1 MDYVKQYQEEAD
13 AKIKELREIQK
24 TIKPCPFCG
33 KPVELLHLG
42 YGSGN
47 YGSGTNFVIYCS
59 NCKLDMEGP
68 DTSWTHF
75 YDHNDEVRKFVE
87 KWNTRCEGEHDDE

>member
-13 AKIKELREIQK
+13 SKIKELREIKK

-47 YGSGTNFVIYCS
+47 YGSGAHFVIRCN

-87 KWNTRCEGEHDDE
+87 KWNTRCEGEHVDE